1 MKALVQRVES
11 ARVVVASE
19 VVGEIGPG
27 LLAFVC
33 AVRGDGTREAAR
45 LAERVASYRVFHDEA
60 GKMNVSALDLGLPIL
75 VVSQFTLAADGKKGR
90 RPSFD
95 LAAPPD
101 VARELV
107 DAFQRALE
115 ALGTRTAAG
124 RFGAAMRVELVNDGP
139 ATFLLE
145 EVSGLPELGAGP
157 SQVVA

>member
-11 ARVVVASE
+11 ARVLVAGE

-33 AVRGDGTREAAR
+33 ALRGDGPGEAVR
-45 LAERVASYRVFHDEA
+45 LAERVAGYRVFHDEA
-60 GKMNVSALDLGLPIL
+60 LKMNVSALDLGLPIL

-101 VARELV
+101 VARELL
-107 DAFQRALE
+107 DAFQTALE
-115 ALGTRTAAG
+115 ALGVRTAAG
-124 RFGAAMRVELVNDGP
+124 RFGATMRVELVNDGP
-139 ATFLLE
+139 ATFLLDE
-145 EVSGLPELGAGP
+145 SPAALGHGGAP